1 MWSSCG
7 PLSARLTGIHLK
19 GNFLPSPP
27 FPTPSRQPSA
37 SAFSS
42 LKKER
47 GRDSQLAETP
57 LLKATLFHL
66 RAKQWDTD
74 SAVHIPMPLFG
85 DDKDSEQ
92 NKKKIWMLLKVV
104 GQTDSG
110 CFPSGN
116 KISKWSQCG
125 GEFWSVYSI
134 VLHAEYNRVLY
145 RKGWSFKEG
154 ISNSQIVGF

>member
-7 PLSARLTGIHLK
+7 PLSARLTVIHLK

-27 FPTPSRQPSA
+27 LPTPSRQP
-37 SAFSS
+37 FS

-57 LLKATLFHL
+57 LLKVTLFHL

-74 SAVHIPMPLFG
+74 SAVHFPLPLFG
-85 DDKDSEQ
+85 DNKDSQQ

-104 GQTDSG
+104 RQTGSG

-116 KISKWSQCG
+116 KINKWSHCG
-125 GEFWSVYSI
+125 GKFWSVYSI
-134 VLHAEYNRVLY
+134 VVHAEHNRVLY
-145 RKGWSFKEG
+145 GKGWSFKEG